1 MEFKAIVEQV
11 KFNVTSGILDC
22 ELDDEGFGKIVNAA
36 FREIQRYIDD
46 TKLITIPYEQC
57 IDLSEYSV
65 SAVARVFRAVGYLM
79 GDSKTEDGYPAD
91 PMYLSQWQLFG
102 GNSSMYNLNNF
113 TYSYGA
119 WNTALQI
126 KNSMSTDLIFRFE
139 RYNNKLY
146 INCPYDKPE
155 KITIEYVPRYNN
167 VEEIVSDYWIDILIR
182 LSTALAK
189 VALGRIRT
197 RFTQSNAL
205 WAQDGETILSE
216 GNEELKEI
224 RDKLEQN
231 SQLCYGID

>member
-1 MEFKAIVEQV
+1 
-11 KFNVTSGILDC
+11 
-22 ELDDEGFGKIVNAA
+22 
-36 FREIQRYIDD
+36 
-46 TKLITIPYEQC
+46 
-57 IDLSEYSV
+57 
-65 SAVARVFRAVGYLM
+65 
-79 GDSKTEDGYPAD
+79 
-91 PMYLSQWQLFG
+91 
-102 GNSSMYNLNNF
+102 MYNLNNF

-126 KNSMSTDLIFRFE
+126 KNSMSTDLAFRFE

>member
-46 TKLITIPYEQC
+46 TKLITIPYEPC
-57 IDLSEYSV
+57 IDLSKYSV

-167 VEEIVSDYWIDILIR
+167 VEEIVSI
-182 LSTALAK
+182 T
-189 VALGRIRT
+189 G
-197 RFTQSNAL
+197 
-205 WAQDGETILSE
+205 
-216 GNEELKEI
+216 
-224 RDKLEQN
+224 
-231 SQLCYGID
+231 